1 LSGTL
6 LKRLPL
12 STAMLYL
19 AAGFGLGPAGW
30 VGLLGAPVSRNQRAM
45 IAWLGI
51 RRIGSIYCLMSAIQH
66 GLPRP
71 LAEPIIAV
79 TLAAV
84 TVSILSCCTASPYG

>member
-1 LSGTL
+1 
-6 LKRLPL
+6 
-12 STAMLYL
+12 
-19 AAGFGLGPAGW
+19 
-30 VGLLGAPVSRNQRAM
+30 M

-84 TVSILSCCTASPYG
+84 TVSILLHGISARLIMHFYRKRQVPQDA